1 MTAAPPT
8 TVATTTALT
17 AADILARLPHRHPF
31 VMLDAVTELVA
42 SHSGTAIKNISISDP
57 VFEGHFPGEPIYPG
71 VLLVESAAHLCGL
84 VAAEVDGGETR
95 IGYLASIKRF
105 RFTTLVRPGDRVR
118 IQAVAGTR
126 FGGMSDFSVTLTVDE
141 KDVASGSL
149 VIALPKS

>member
-1 MTAAPPT
+1 MATVPPS
-8 TVATTTALT
+8 TALT

-42 SHSGTAIKNISISDP
+42 SHSGTAIKNISIADP
-57 VFEGHFPGEPIYPG
+57 VFAGHFPGEPIYPG

-84 VAAEVDGGETR
+84 VAAEVDGGGETR
-95 IGYLASIKRF
+95 IGYLASIKKF
-105 RFTTLVRPGDRVR
+105 RFTLLVRPGDRVR

-126 FGGMSDFSVTLTVDE
+126 FGGMSDFSVTLTVDG

-149 VIALPKS
+149 VIALPNS

>member
-1 MTAAPPT
+1 MATVPPS
-8 TVATTTALT
+8 TALT

-57 VFEGHFPGEPIYPG
+57 VFAGHFPGEPIYPG

-84 VAAEVDGGETR
+84 VAAEVDGGGETR
-95 IGYLASIKRF
+95 IGYLASIKKF
-105 RFTTLVRPGDRVR
+105 RFATLVRPGDRVR

-126 FGGMSDFSVTLTVDE
+126 FGGMSDFSVTLTVDG

-149 VIALPKS
+149 VIALPNS